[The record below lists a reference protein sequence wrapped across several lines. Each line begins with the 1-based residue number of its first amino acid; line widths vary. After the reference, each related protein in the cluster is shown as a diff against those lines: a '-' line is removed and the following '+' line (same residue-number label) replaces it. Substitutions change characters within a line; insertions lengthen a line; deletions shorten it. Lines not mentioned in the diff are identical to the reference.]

1 MNRQAMA
8 GSRGP
13 ERRWPEWRPWR
24 RKAAPAAPDQCGRR
38 LRARP
43 LNLGQG
49 VESAA
54 TAGNV
59 GELFQYAIRTPV
71 TLSRHESAMLPIV
84 NSDVKA
90 EKFSIYNPAVQPKHP
105 LNGLKLTNSTDLHLM
120 QGPITVF
127 DGDTY
132 AGDAL
137 IQDIP
142 PGSERLIS
150 YALDL
155 DTEVA
160 PESKSHPEQITSVRI
175 AKGTLIIDRKYTRS
189 QEYTVKNSGKKAKK
203 VLIEYAR
210 DPNWTLV
217 SPKEPAEKTRD
228 KYRFVVD
235 AKPGEPAKL
244 VVDEERTEPQMI
256 ALTNMDEN
264 TIAFYVR
271 SDKVSDKVK
280 AALANVIKQKQAIQ
294 DVAQKRGQLEQ
305 QIRTIGEE
313 QARIR
318 ENMGKLDHATD
329 LYKRYVKKFSDQED
343 EIEKL
348 RPQIKELQDRENQLR
363 KVLDDFLLG
372 LDVE

>member
-1 MNRQAMA
+1 
-8 GSRGP
+8 
-13 ERRWPEWRPWR
+13 
-24 RKAAPAAPDQCGRR
+24 
-38 LRARP
+38 
-43 LNLGQG
+43 
-49 VESAA
+49 
-54 TAGNV
+54 
-59 GELFQYAIRTPV
+59 
-71 TLSRHESAMLPIV
+71 MLPIL

-90 EKFSIYNPAVQPKHP
+90 EKFSIYNPAVQAKHP

-127 DGDTY
+127 DGNTY

-142 PGSERLIS
+142 PGSERLLS

-160 PESKSHPEQITSVRI
+160 PQSKSHPEQITSVRI

-189 QEYTVKNSGKKAKK
+189 EEYTVKNSGKKAKN

-228 KYRFVVD
+228 KYRFLVD
-235 AKPGEPAKL
+235 AKPGEPARL
-244 VVDEERTEPQMI
+244 AVNEERTESQVM
-256 ALTNMDEN
+256 ALTNLDEN
-264 TIAFYVR
+264 TIVWYVR

-280 AALANVIKQKQAIQ
+280 TALAGVVRQKQAIQ
-294 DVAQKRGQLEQ
+294 DLARKRGDLEQ
-305 QIRTIGEE
+305 RIRTIGEE

-318 ENMGKLDHATD
+318 ENMGTLDHGTD

-363 KVLDDFLLG
+363 KALDDFLLG
-372 LDVE
+372 LDAG